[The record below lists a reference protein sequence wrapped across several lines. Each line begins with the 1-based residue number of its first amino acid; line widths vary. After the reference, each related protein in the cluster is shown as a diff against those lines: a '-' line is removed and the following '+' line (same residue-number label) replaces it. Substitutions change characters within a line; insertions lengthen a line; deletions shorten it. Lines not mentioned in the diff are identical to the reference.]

1 MNRWIMR
8 ILMFD
13 FTLKHISAMSHQGP
27 DGLSRR
33 RKADE
38 EDDDEEET
46 TEEVEDWV
54 DEVLGCGIWV
64 SNRIEEGRIG
74 LQKEEGGGRAL
85 MLSASSKTDDKP
97 SIPTDK
103 KTERR
108 NNNLHDIKGFLDTLS
123 IPPTVPN
130 SLRTQFIKCA
140 SEFFI
145 SGNRLWRKDLNRHHQ
160 LVLFTPN
167 HLRTLK
173 ATHDELGHKGVY
185 STRHTIANCFWWPS
199 LNNDVAWYIKTCH
212 QCQLHSVKKI
222 IIPPTVATP
231 TPLFHKA
238 YVDSVH
244 MPTAQGYGYTIQAR
258 CSLTGW
264 PEWRKLKNETG
275 RTIRSFLF
283 KEILCRWG
291 GLEEIVM
298 DNGTLFIAT
307 LNWLADKYHIRH
319 IRISPYNSKANG
331 IVERSH

>member
-1 MNRWIMR
+1 
-8 ILMFD
+8 
-13 FTLKHISAMSHQGP
+13 MSHQGP

-38 EDDDEEET
+38 EDDNEEET

-74 LQKEEGGGRAL
+74 LQKEKGGGRAL

-97 SIPTDK
+97 SIPTDE
-103 KTERR
+103 KTEWH

-130 SLRTQFIKCA
+130 SLCTQFIKCA

-145 SGNRLWRKDLNRHHQ
+145 SGNRLWCKDLNRHHQ
-160 LVLFTPN
+160 LILFTPD

-185 STRHTIANCFWWPS
+185 STRHTIADCFWWPS

-212 QCQLHSVKKI
+212 QCQLHSVEKI

-231 TPLFHKA
+231 APLFHKA

-244 MPTAQGYGYTIQAR
+244 MLTAQGYGYIIQAR

-283 KEILCRWG
+283 EAILCRWG